1 MGQLKVSPANKIAYG
16 IGSVAFGIK
25 GNGFDYF
32 ILLFYSQVMGVDAY
46 LVGLALLIA
55 LLVDAFSDPL
65 IGYFSD
71 NTHHRWG
78 RRHPFMYAAAIP
90 VAVSYFFM
98 WNPPAS
104 LSGND
109 LFPYIVM
116 LAIVVRTMI
125 TMFEIPNSALV
136 AEMTDDY
143 DERTSILSY
152 RFFFGWAGGTFMGF
166 FALTYLLVP
175 TDTIANGLF
184 NLQGYGQMGLV
195 SSIVIFIAIMASS
208 LGTHSFIPNLKMAPP
223 KTKLSVTRIY
233 KDIFETLWNRSFAAL
248 FAAALFGAIGTGVA
262 TGLSHYINSFF
273 WGFSTIQ
280 LGQISLSVVLS
291 AVIALTITPI
301 LSKRFG
307 KKRAAITIGLLAF
320 TILPAMIV
328 LRLLGIMPDNGD
340 PRLFPMMLIITII
353 DVSLIIAYQTLATS
367 MIADLVELSEVKTGR
382 RSEGVF
388 FASMTFVKKCVQG
401 FGIVMATTILTIA
414 NFPVSVA
421 PGSVPDDA
429 LFRLGALYV
438 PAVVTVWMLM
448 ILCISF
454 YQIDRNKHNANLAM
468 LQRNKPR

>member
-71 NTHHRWG
+71 NTHHKWG

-109 LFPYIVM
+109 LFMYIVV

-223 KTKLSVTRIY
+223 KTKLSVARIY

-273 WGFSTIQ
+273 WGLFHRSV
-280 LGQISLSVVLS
+280 GPDFFIS
-291 AVIALTITPI
+291 
-301 LSKRFG
+301 
-307 KKRAAITIGLLAF
+307 
-320 TILPAMIV
+320 
-328 LRLLGIMPDNGD
+328 
-340 PRLFPMMLIITII
+340 
-353 DVSLIIAYQTLATS
+353 
-367 MIADLVELSEVKTGR
+367 
-382 RSEGVF
+382 
-388 FASMTFVKKCVQG
+388 
-401 FGIVMATTILTIA
+401 
-414 NFPVSVA
+414 
-421 PGSVPDDA
+421 
-429 LFRLGALYV
+429 GALCCHSSNY
-438 PAVVTVWMLM
+438 
-448 ILCISF
+448 
-454 YQIDRNKHNANLAM
+454 YAN
-468 LQRNKPR
+468 PF